1 MTAKIITFPVP
12 AHAEPSPRFAGGII
26 LHVCAKRPDVIPV
39 RDGERCRW
47 CGEIVTQFNHRPP
60 PKGGPGNAA

>member
-12 AHAEPSPRFAGGII
+12 AHAEQSIRFAGGII

-39 RDGERCRW
+39 RDGERCRH
-47 CGEIVTQFNHRPP
+47 CGQVVTVFTER
-60 PKGGPGNAA
+60 GGSDGAA